1 MSEIFVIVEHR
12 LNELRDITYEMLWKA
27 GELAQAHAHTVTAV
41 LIGHEVKPLA
51 EQIADRADTVLL
63 VDNERFKNFNANSY
77 KELIADLIQESNPI
91 LTLIGNTAWGME
103 LAPCLAVKTGYP
115 LTTDCIDI
123 GFQDGKLTAER
134 QMYDGKIFSRVS
146 FPDSPGYLL
155 TVRAGVFSP
164 DPFSDRKAEIVTK
177 DLSAEQ
183 AAPKKE
189 FVEYVETAAG
199 EVDISQAEFLVSVG
213 RGIGEEEN
221 IAQVKELAETLGGVL
236 SCSRPIVDKNWLPKY
251 LQVGTSG
258 KSVTPKVYL
267 AIGISGA
274 FQHMAGVTG
283 AGTVIAINKDPK
295 APIFRTAHYGIVED
309 LFKIVPALKEKLQ
322 EAKKG

>member
-12 LNELRDITYEMLWKA
+12 LNEVRDITYEMLWKA
-27 GELAQAHAHTVTAV
+27 CDLAQRHAHTVTAI
-41 LIGHEVKPLA
+41 LLGHEVNPLA
-51 EQIADRADTVLL
+51 EQISDRADKVVV
-63 VDNERFKNFNANSY
+63 VDNERFKNFNANTY
-77 KELIADLIQESNPI
+77 KELVAELIQESNPI

-123 GFQDGKLTAER
+123 AFQDGKLIAER

-146 FPDSPGYLL
+146 FPESPGYLL
-155 TVRAGVFSP
+155 TVRAGVFEK
-164 DPFSDRKAEIVTK
+164 DPLGDRKAEIVTK
-177 DLSAEQ
+177 DFPQDQ
-183 AAPKKE
+183 APPKKE

-199 EVDISQAEFLVSVG
+199 EVDICQAEFLISVG

-221 IAQVKELAETLGGVL
+221 IAQVKELVEVFGGVL

-258 KSVTPKVYL
+258 KSVAPKVYL

-309 LFKIVPALKEKLQ
+309 LFKIVPALKQKLK
-322 EAKKG
+322 EAKTG